1 MRRLAPIHMDQNSD
15 DVDDPI
21 TRRVL
26 SDSAYDRI
34 RVERFSHFKQPIPR
48 KLAILGLMLGSLAL
62 ALPLYSLYPTDVTAY
77 APSADPAVA
86 SPTVVLLGTAAAG
99 VVFGAAMCLV
109 AAGLYR
115 IRNAPLTES
124 QAISA
129 FNLQNFATYVGF
141 GTGGFVVAVTL
152 VLFALGL
159 GGAESLAWY
168 TETMGSNPFR
178 PTGLGFTVTHFATVA
193 LAGALVVALAR
204 EYVATRLP

>member
-1 MRRLAPIHMDQNSD
+1 MDQNSD

-34 RVERFSHFKQPIPR
+34 RVERFSHFDGPIPR
-48 KLAILGLMLGSLAL
+48 KLAVVGALLGSLVL
-62 ALPLYSLYPTDVTAY
+62 VLPLYSLYPADVTAY

-86 SPTVVLLGTAAAG
+86 SPTVVLLGLVGAA
-99 VVFGAAMCLV
+99 VEFGAAACLV
-109 AAGLYR
+109 GAGLYR
-115 IRNAPLTES
+115 ARNEPLTES
-124 QAISA
+124 QAVSV
-129 FNLQNFATYVGF
+129 FDVQNFATYVGF

-152 VLFALGL
+152 GLFALGL
-159 GGAESLAWY
+159 GGAESLGWY
-168 TETMGSNPFR
+168 VETMGSNPFR

>member
-1 MRRLAPIHMDQNSD
+1 MDQNSD
-15 DVDDPI
+15 DIDDTI
-21 TRRVL
+21 TRRAL

-48 KLAILGLMLGSLAL
+48 KLAILGLLLGSLTL
-62 ALPLYSLYPTDVTAY
+62 ALPLYSLYPADVAAY
-77 APSADPAVA
+77 APSADPGLA
-86 SPTVVLLGTAAAG
+86 SPTVVLLGTVGAGIEFGTAAL
-99 VVFGAAMCLV
+99 LV

-115 IRNAPLTES
+115 ARNAPLTES

-129 FNLQNFATYVGF
+129 FNVENFATYVGF

-152 VLFALGL
+152 CLFALGL
-159 GGAESLAWY
+159 GGEESLAWY
-168 TETMGSNPFR
+168 TQTMASNPFR

-193 LAGALVVALAR
+193 LSGALVVALAR

>member
-1 MRRLAPIHMDQNSD
+1 MDQNPD
-15 DVDDPI
+15 DIDDTI

-26 SDSAYDRI
+26 SDSAYDRV

-48 KLAILGLMLGSLAL
+48 KLAIVGLLLGSLTL
-62 ALPLYSLYPTDVTAY
+62 ALPLYSLYP
-77 APSADPAVA
+77 ADAASYVPAIDPGVA
-86 SPTVVLLGTAAAG
+86 SPTVVLLGTVG
-99 VVFGAAMCLV
+99 VGIEFGTATLLV

-115 IRNAPLTES
+115 ARNEPLSES

-129 FNLQNFATYVGF
+129 FNVENFATYVGF

-152 VLFALGL
+152 ALFALGL

-168 TETMGSNPFR
+168 TRTMASNPFR

-193 LAGALVVALAR
+193 LTGALVVALAR